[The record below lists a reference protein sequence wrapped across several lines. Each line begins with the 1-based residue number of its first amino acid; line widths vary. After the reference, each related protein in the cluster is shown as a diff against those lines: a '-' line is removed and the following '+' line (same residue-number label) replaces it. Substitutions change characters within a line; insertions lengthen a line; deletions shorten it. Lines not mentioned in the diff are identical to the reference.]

1 MHKISLAISLK
12 LSKEDIILISK
23 NNIKYYIL
31 VAFISILLYKAIDSP
46 SQIINRIRGLIS
58 FFSPF
63 LIGILLT
70 LLLNPMIMFLER
82 KLKTHRLVN
91 IFFSYILITFVF
103 SVGFK
108 LLIPAI
114 IDTLNTL
121 INEMPNYINIVNK
134 ILNNNISQSEFLETV
149 LPHLQNNLNTVLT
162 KLLDLFSK
170 VSSDL
175 FVYIFSITSVLFDI
189 IMGIILSIY
198 MLYDKEKI
206 IIACKKLLYASLPI
220 NKANDIIEFIKV
232 SHSIFY
238 HYIIGKLI
246 DSLIIGILAFIGFQ
260 FLLKINNSL
269 FLSFIV
275 FLTNIIPYF
284 GPFIGAI
291 FPIAMTLVYSPMKAL
306 WVTLFLLILQQLDGN
321 LIGPKIMGDQ
331 VGLSPLW
338 IISAVLIGS
347 SLFGIIGVFLSVP
360 IAAIIRYSLDKY
372 VHKKFHIK
380 INK

>member
-1 MHKISLAISLK
+1 M
-12 LSKEDIILISK
+12 ISK
-23 NNIKYYIL
+23 DNIKYYIL
-31 VAFISILLYKAIDSP
+31 IAFISIILYKAIDSP
-46 SQIINRIRGLIS
+46 RQILDSINGLMS

-70 LLLNPMIMFLER
+70 LLLNPMIMFLE
-82 KLKTHRLVN
+82 KKFKSHRLIN
-91 IFFSYILITFVF
+91 IFISYILITFVL

-114 IDTLNTL
+114 IDTLNTFL
-121 INEMPNYINIVNK
+121 NK
-134 ILNNNISQSEFLETV
+134 HLSQSQVLESV
-149 LPHLQNNLNTVLT
+149 IPHLQNNLNSILT
-162 KLLDLFSK
+162 RLLDLFSK

-175 FVYIFSITSVLFDI
+175 FIYIFSITSLLFDI

-206 IIACKKLLYASLPI
+206 GLGCKKILYACFPI
-220 NKANDIIEFIKV
+220 NKANSIIEFFKV
-232 SHSIFY
+232 SHNIFY

-246 DSLIIGILAFIGFQ
+246 DSLIIGCLAFIGFQ
-260 FLLKINNSL
+260 FILKINNAL
-269 FLSFIV
+269 FLSFII

-284 GPFIGAI
+284 GPFIGAV
-291 FPIAMTLVYSPMKAL
+291 FPIVMTLVYSPIKSL
-306 WVTLFLLILQQLDGN
+306 WIALFLLILQQLDGN

-338 IISAVLIGS
+338 IISAVLIGG

-360 IAAIIRYSLDKY
+360 IAAIIKFSIDKY
-372 VHKKFHIK
+372 VQNKIHIR
-380 INK
+380 IQR

>member
-1 MHKISLAISLK
+1 M
-12 LSKEDIILISK
+12 ISK
-23 NNIKYYIL
+23 DNIKYYIL
-31 VAFISILLYKAIDSP
+31 IAFISILLYKAIDSP
-46 SQIINRIRGLIS
+46 KQILDSINGLMS
-58 FFSPF
+58 FLSPF

-82 KLKTHRLVN
+82 KFKSHRLVN
-91 IFFSYILITFVF
+91 IFFSYVLISFVF

-114 IDTLNTL
+114 INTLNTL
-121 INEMPNYINIVNK
+121 ISEIPNYINMLNIFLNK
-134 ILNNNISQSEFLETV
+134 FLTQSKVLET
-149 LPHLQNNLNTVLT
+149 LIPHLQNNLNSILT

-175 FVYIFSITSVLFDI
+175 FIYIFSITSLLFDI

-206 IIACKKLLYASLPI
+206 FIRFKKLLYACFPI
-220 NKANDIIEFIKV
+220 SKANDIIEFFKV
-232 SHSIFY
+232 SHNIFY

-246 DSLIIGILAFIGFQ
+246 DSLIIGCLAFIGFQ
-260 FLLKINNSL
+260 FILKINNTL

-284 GPFIGAI
+284 GPFIGAV
-291 FPIAMTLVYSPMKAL
+291 FPIAMTLVYSPIKAL
-306 WVTLFLLILQQLDGN
+306 WVALFLLILQQLDGN
-321 LIGPKIMGDQ
+321 LIGPKVMGDQ
-331 VGLSPLW
+331 VGLNPLW
-338 IISAVLIGS
+338 IISAVLIGG

-360 IAAIIRYSLDKY
+360 IAAIIKFSIDKY
-372 VHKKFHIK
+372 VQNKIHIR
-380 INK
+380 IQR